1 MNACY
6 IVLFSPYDKITAIFV
21 IVPDVP
27 RVLSIVPLY
36 ANESQS
42 LKRLTLTI
50 DINNTRVSNQRSI
63 YMYIHDEYAKF
74 SSY

>member
-1 MNACY
+1 M
-6 IVLFSPYDKITAIFV
+6 IKSLQFFV

-27 RVLSIVPLY
+27 KVLSIVPLY

-50 DINNTRVSNQRSI
+50 DINNTRVSNQISTC
-63 YMYIHDEYAKF
+63 IHDEYAKV
-74 SSY
+74 